1 MDLIGV
7 AEDFVASA
15 VRYGQI
21 IISEVYMRRKT
32 IRPDHQLGGVIGGE
46 KYIVGNILFSK

>member
-1 MDLIGV
+1 MELRKLGEASSDSNTEKKITETYVELIGM

-21 IISEVYMRRKT
+21 IISEV
-32 IRPDHQLGGVIGGE
+32 
-46 KYIVGNILFSK
+46 